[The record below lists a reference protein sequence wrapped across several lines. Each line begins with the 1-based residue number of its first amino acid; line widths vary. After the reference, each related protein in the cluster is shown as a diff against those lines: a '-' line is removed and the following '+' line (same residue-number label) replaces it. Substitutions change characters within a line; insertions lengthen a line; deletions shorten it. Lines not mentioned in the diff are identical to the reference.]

1 MKILIA
7 IGSKEFSKPTLNLG
21 MKVAQAFN
29 AKTTIIDVGEK
40 ISEFSSQLVELAQD
54 QMESWDFDPPGVDVL
69 EWAFN
74 YLSENNL
81 IDVTQLETG
90 FPKNRLIEDGED
102 RKMVYLSGTVC
113 EDVNL
118 ILRNGDIISE
128 LRDEVQYGKY
138 DVTILG
144 KSRKRN
150 MSHDL
155 LQYIN
160 SSVLIVNNYD
170 NQKFDKILLPLNN
183 ADGMMKVAK
192 YAIRVAMALDVGID
206 IFTVI
211 NKKSLNQERSY
222 IIKKVIKLIRRSG
235 VQFTNE
241 EKEGEVVDQIIKKAD
256 KNKIIVM
263 KASNMSPI
271 KRYFKGSVP
280 LSVMN
285 ESDVPILIV
294 K

>member
-170 NQKFDKILLPLNN
+170 NQKFDKILLPLND

-192 YAIRVAMALDVGID
+192 YAIRVAMALNVGID

-211 NKKSLNQERSY
+211 NKKSLNQEKSY
-222 IIKKVIKLIRRSG
+222 NIKKVIKLIRRSG

-271 KRYFKGSVP
+271 KRYLKGSVP

>member
-7 IGSKEFSKPTLNLG
+7 IGSKKFSKPTLRLG

-40 ISEFSSQLVELAQD
+40 ISEFSSHLVELAQD

-74 YLSENNL
+74 YLSDNKL
-81 IDVTQLETG
+81 IDSKQIETG
-90 FPKNRLIEDGED
+90 FPKNRLIDDGED
-102 RKMVYLSGTVC
+102 RKLVYLSGTVC

-128 LRDEVQYGKY
+128 LREEVQFGKY

-144 KSRKRN
+144 KSRMRN

-170 NQKFDKILLPLNN
+170 NEKFDKILLPLN
-183 ADGMMKVAK
+183 DSSGMMKVAK
-192 YAIRVAMALDVGID
+192 YAIRVSLALEVGIE
-206 IFTVI
+206 ILTVT
-211 NKKSLNQERSY
+211 NEEESDLEGRSK
-222 IIKKVIKLIRRSG
+222 IDKIVKLIRRSK
-235 VQFTNE
+235 V
-241 EKEGEVVDQIIKKAD
+241 KHSHRIEGGDIVEQIINRAGKD
-256 KNKIIVM
+256 KIIVM
-263 KASNMSPI
+263 KASSMSPI
-271 KRYFKGSVP
+271 QRFFRGSIP

-285 ESDVPILIV
+285 ECDVPILIV

>member
-7 IGSKEFSKPTLNLG
+7 IGSKKFSKPTLRLG

-40 ISEFSSQLVELAQD
+40 ISEFSSHLVELAQD

-74 YLSENNL
+74 YLSDNKL
-81 IDVTQLETG
+81 IDSKQIETG
-90 FPKNRLIEDGED
+90 FPKNRLIDDGED
-102 RKMVYLSGTVC
+102 RKLVYLSGTVC

-128 LRDEVQYGKY
+128 LREEVQFGKY

-144 KSRKRN
+144 KSRMRN

-170 NQKFDKILLPLNN
+170 NEKFDKILLPLN
-183 ADGMMKVAK
+183 DSSGMMKVAK
-192 YAIRVAMALDVGID
+192 YAIRVSLALEVGIE
-206 IFTVI
+206 ILTVT
-211 NKKSLNQERSY
+211 NEEESDLEGRSK
-222 IIKKVIKLIRRSG
+222 IDKIVKLIRRSK
-235 VQFTNE
+235 V
-241 EKEGEVVDQIIKKAD
+241 KHSHRIEGGDIVEQIINRAGKD
-256 KNKIIVM
+256 KIIVM
-263 KASNMSPI
+263 KASSMSPI
-271 KRYFKGSVP
+271 RRYFKGSIP

-285 ESDVPILIV
+285 ECDVPILIV

>member
-155 LQYIN
+155 LQYLN
-160 SSVLIVNNYD
+160 SSVLIVNNYE
-170 NQKFDKILLPLNN
+170 NEKFDKILLPVNDAN
-183 ADGMMKVAK
+183 GMMKVAK
-192 YAIRVAMALDVGID
+192 YAIRVALALKVGID
-206 IFTVI
+206 ILTVI
-211 NKKSLNQERSY
+211 NKEEVNQKFRS
-222 IIKKVIKLIRRSG
+222 KADKVIKLIRRSG
-235 VQFTNE
+235 VAYTHKVE
-241 EKEGEVVDQIIKKAD
+241 EGEIVEQIISKAD
-256 KNKIIVM
+256 KDKIIVM

-271 KRYFKGSVP
+271 RRYFQGSIP

-285 ESDVPILIV
+285 KCNVPILIV

>member
-170 NQKFDKILLPLNN
+170 NQKFDKILLPLND

-192 YAIRVAMALDVGID
+192 YAIRVAMALNVGID

-211 NKKSLNQERSY
+211 NKKSLNQERFY
-222 IIKKVIKLIRRSG
+222 NIKKVIKLIRRSG

>member
-7 IGSKEFSKPTLNLG
+7 IGSKKFSKPTLRLG

-40 ISEFSSQLVELAQD
+40 ISEFSSHLVELAQD

-74 YLSENNL
+74 YLSDNKL
-81 IDVTQLETG
+81 IDSKQIETG
-90 FPKNRLIEDGED
+90 FPKNRLIDDGED
-102 RKMVYLSGTVC
+102 RKLVYLSGTVC

-128 LRDEVQYGKY
+128 LREEVQFGKY

-144 KSRKRN
+144 KSRMRN

-170 NQKFDKILLPLNN
+170 NEKFDKILLPLN
-183 ADGMMKVAK
+183 DSSGMMKVAK
-192 YAIRVAMALDVGID
+192 YAIRVSLALEVGIE
-206 IFTVI
+206 ILTVT
-211 NKKSLNQERSY
+211 NEKDSDLEGRSK
-222 IIKKVIKLIRRSG
+222 IDKIVKLIRRSKVKHSHRIERG
-235 VQFTNE
+235 DIVE
-241 EKEGEVVDQIIKKAD
+241 QIINRAGKD
-256 KNKIIVM
+256 KIIVM
-263 KASNMSPI
+263 KASSMSPI
-271 KRYFKGSVP
+271 QRFFKGSIP

-285 ESDVPILIV
+285 ECDVPILIV

>member
-170 NQKFDKILLPLNN
+170 NQKFDKILLPLNDAN
-183 ADGMMKVAK
+183 GMMKVAK

>member
-54 QMESWDFDPPGVDVL
+54 QMEAWDFDLPGVDVL

-74 YLSENNL
+74 YLYENNL

-170 NQKFDKILLPLNN
+170 NQKFDKILLPLND

-192 YAIRVAMALDVGID
+192 YAIRVAMALNVGID

-211 NKKSLNQERSY
+211 NKKSLNQEKSY
-222 IIKKVIKLIRRSG
+222 NIKKVIKLIRRSG

>member
-7 IGSKEFSKPTLNLG
+7 IGSKKFSKPTLRLG

-40 ISEFSSQLVELAQD
+40 ISEFSSHLVELAHD

-69 EWAFN
+69 EWAFS
-74 YLSENNL
+74 YLSDNKL
-81 IDVTQLETG
+81 IDSKQIETG
-90 FPKNRLIEDGED
+90 FPKNRLIDDGED
-102 RKMVYLSGTVC
+102 RKLVYLSGTVC
-113 EDVNL
+113 KDVNL

-128 LRDEVQYGKY
+128 LREEVQNGKY

-160 SSVLIVNNYD
+160 SSILVVNNYD
-170 NQKFDKILLPLNN
+170 NQKFDKILLPLNET
-183 ADGMMKVAK
+183 DGMMKVAK
-192 YAIRVAMALDVGID
+192 YAIRVALALRVGID
-206 IFTVI
+206 ILMVLEQ
-211 NKKSLNQERSY
+211 KSLNQMKSY
-222 IIKKVIKLIRRSG
+222 NVKKVVKLIKRSG
-235 VQFTNE
+235 VQSTID
-241 EKEGEVVDQIIKKAD
+241 EKEGNIVDQIINAAD

-263 KASNMSPI
+263 KASSMSPI
-271 KRYFKGSVP
+271 KRYFKGSIP
-280 LSVMN
+280 LSVMDK
-285 ESDVPILIV
+285 SDVPILIV

>member
-128 LRDEVQYGKY
+128 LRDEVQCGKY

-170 NQKFDKILLPLNN
+170 NQKFDKILLPLND

-192 YAIRVAMALDVGID
+192 YAIRVAMALNVGID

-222 IIKKVIKLIRRSG
+222 NIKKVIKLIRRSG

-241 EKEGEVVDQIIKKAD
+241 EKVGEVVDQIIKKAD

>member
-69 EWAFN
+69 EWAFS

-170 NQKFDKILLPLNN
+170 NQKFDKILLPLNDAN
-183 ADGMMKVAK
+183 EMMKVAK
-192 YAIRVAMALDVGID
+192 YAIRVALALNVGID

-211 NKKSLNQERSY
+211 NKKSINQEKSY
-222 IIKKVIKLIRRSG
+222 NIRKVIKLIRRSG
-235 VQFTNE
+235 VQFTND

-271 KRYFKGSVP
+271 KRYFKGSIP

-285 ESDVPILIV
+285 KSDVPILIV

>member
-7 IGSKEFSKPTLNLG
+7 IGSKKFSKPTLRLG

-40 ISEFSSQLVELAQD
+40 ISEFSSHLVELAQD

-74 YLSENNL
+74 YLSDNKL
-81 IDVTQLETG
+81 IDSKQIETG
-90 FPKNRLIEDGED
+90 FPKNRLIDDGED
-102 RKMVYLSGTVC
+102 RKLVYLSGTVC

-128 LRDEVQYGKY
+128 LREEVQFGKY

-144 KSRKRN
+144 KSRMRN

-170 NQKFDKILLPLNN
+170 NEKFDKILLPLN
-183 ADGMMKVAK
+183 DSSGMMKVAK
-192 YAIRVAMALDVGID
+192 YAIRVSLALEVGIE
-206 IFTVI
+206 ILTVT
-211 NKKSLNQERSY
+211 NEEESDLEGRSK
-222 IIKKVIKLIRRSG
+222 IDKIVKLIRRSK
-235 VQFTNE
+235 VKHSHRIE
-241 EKEGEVVDQIIKKAD
+241 EGDIVEQIINRAGKD
-256 KNKIIVM
+256 KIIVM
-263 KASNMSPI
+263 KASSMSPI
-271 KRYFKGSVP
+271 RRYFKGSIP

-285 ESDVPILIV
+285 ECDVPILIV

>member
-7 IGSKEFSKPTLNLG
+7 IGSKRYSKPTLHLG

-54 QMESWDFDPPGVDVL
+54 QMESWDFDQPGVDVL

-74 YLSENNL
+74 YLSDNSL
-81 IDVTQLETG
+81 IDSKQIETG
-90 FPKNRLIEDGED
+90 FPKNKLIDDGED
-102 RKMVYLSGTVC
+102 RKLVYLSGTVC

-128 LRDEVQYGKY
+128 LREEVQYGGY

-144 KSRKRN
+144 KSQKRN

-160 SSVLIVNNYD
+160 SSILVVNQYN
-170 NQKFDKILLPLNN
+170 NEKFTRVLLPVDNSS
-183 ADGMMKVAK
+183 GTMKAAK
-192 YAIRVAMALDVGID
+192 YGIRVAIAYNIGID
-206 IFTVI
+206 ILTVMDNNGS
-211 NKKSLNQERSY
+211 NKDGSLKIS
-222 IIKKVIKLIRRSG
+222 KVTKLIRRSG
-235 VQFTNE
+235 INYTHLQEQGNPV
-241 EKEGEVVDQIIKKAD
+241 EKIIEKAND
-256 KNKIIVM
+256 DKIIVM
-263 KASNMSPI
+263 GASNMSPI
-271 KRYFKGSVP
+271 KRYFKGSKP

-285 ESDVPILIV
+285 M
-294 K
+294 

>member
-7 IGSKEFSKPTLNLG
+7 IGSKKFSKPTLHLG

-40 ISEFSSQLVELAQD
+40 ISEFSSHLVELAQD
-54 QMESWDFDPPGVDVL
+54 QMESWDFDSPGVDVL

-74 YLSENNL
+74 YLSDNEL
-81 IDVTQLETG
+81 IDSKQIETG
-90 FPKNRLIEDGED
+90 FPKNRLIDDGED
-102 RKMVYLSGTVC
+102 RKLVYLSGTVC

-128 LRDEVQYGKY
+128 LREEVQFGKY

-160 SSVLIVNNYD
+160 SSILIVNNYD
-170 NQKFDKILLPLNN
+170 NEKFNKILLPIN
-183 ADGMMKVAK
+183 DEKGMMKVAK
-192 YAIRVAMALDVGID
+192 YAIRVALALGVGID
-206 IFTVI
+206 ILTVT
-211 NKKSLNQERSY
+211 NKNEPDLEGKF
-222 IIKKVIKLIRRSG
+222 KVAKIIKLIRRSG
-235 VQFTNE
+235 VAHNHKIEDGDIVGQIVNHA
-241 EKEGEVVDQIIKKAD
+241 GED
-256 KNKIIVM
+256 KIIVM
-263 KASNMSPI
+263 KASSMSPI
-271 KRYFKGSVP
+271 KKFFRGSIP

-285 ESDVPILIV
+285 ECDVPILIV

>member
-74 YLSENNL
+74 YLSENNF

-170 NQKFDKILLPLNN
+170 NQKFDKILLPLND

-235 VQFTNE
+235 VLFTNE

>member
-7 IGSKEFSKPTLNLG
+7 IGSKNFSKPTLRLG
-21 MKVAQAFN
+21 MKVAQAFK

-40 ISEFSSQLVELAQD
+40 ISEFSSHLVELAQD

-74 YLSENNL
+74 YLSDNKL
-81 IDVTQLETG
+81 IDSKQIETG
-90 FPKNRLIEDGED
+90 FPKNRLIDDGED
-102 RKMVYLSGTVC
+102 RKLVYLSGTVC
-113 EDVNL
+113 DDVNL

-128 LRDEVQYGKY
+128 LREEVQFGKY
-138 DVTILG
+138 DVTIIG

-160 SSVLIVNNYD
+160 SSILIVNNYQ
-170 NQKFDKILLPLNN
+170 NEKFDKILLPLN
-183 ADGMMKVAK
+183 DSSGMMKVAK
-192 YAIRVAMALDVGID
+192 YAIRVSLALKVSIE
-206 IFTVI
+206 ILTVT
-211 NKKSLNQERSY
+211 NKKDSDVVNRSK
-222 IIKKVIKLIRRSG
+222 IDKLIKLIRRSG
-235 VQFTNE
+235 VVHFHKIE
-241 EKEGEVVDQIIKKAD
+241 EGDIVEKIVKRAGKD
-256 KNKIIVM
+256 KIIVM
-263 KASNMSPI
+263 KASSMSPI
-271 KRYFKGSVP
+271 QRFFKGSIP

-285 ESDVPILIV
+285 ECDVPILIV